1 MTSLLVVLS
10 VWVLVSGLAAVGFC
24 ALLTGARLIDQ
35 GDLAHG
41 RAVPQPRDGEPVLTP
56 AGV

>member
-35 GDLAHG
+35 GHLAHG
-41 RAVPQPRDGEPVLTP
+41 RAVPQPRDASPC
-56 AGV
+56 